1 MSWRNIMTTL
11 NLNEYNRYVK
21 FVNEQ
26 VNSNNP
32 QETSLRGFI
41 LSLPFTVVKKED
53 NGAFEREVYKL
64 DIGSH
69 YIEYHYTWDAQDYED
84 DHSIFVNKSKKFA
97 YGAEKTTK
105 GSIKHLY
112 EDALRFIAFITPYLN
127 VSQETVMSNLNL
139 TNTSFGKKD
148 IKANLLALH
157 INEQEVEL
165 ALKTINK
172 NMVGR
177 KEVLTILLHTCI
189 SHYSDDTGLE
199 YTVDQLLADVEK
211 RVGKT
216 FTCEVLNT
224 VLKDIWGNVAPTLHQ
239 YPKGHALIK
248 IILIE
253 LNKQFTGKNTVGIAQ
268 VREAIQL
275 AALEAYSALASK

>member
-1 MSWRNIMTTL
+1 MTTL
-11 NLNEYNRYVK
+11 NLNKYNQLVQFINK
-21 FVNEQ
+21 Q
-26 VNSNNP
+26 VNSDDP

-41 LSLPFTVVKKED
+41 LSLPFTLVKKED
-53 NGAFEREVYKL
+53 NGSVEREVYKL

-69 YIEYHYTWDAQDYED
+69 YIEYHYTWDGREYED
-84 DHSIFVNKSKKFA
+84 DHSIYVNKSTKFA

-105 GSIKHLY
+105 GSIKHLL
-112 EDALRFIAFITPYLN
+112 EDATCFITFITPYLN
-127 VSQETVMSNLNL
+127 VSQETVMNNLNL
-139 TNTSFGKKD
+139 TQTSFSKKD

-189 SHYSDDTGLE
+189 SYYADYTGLE
-199 YTVDQLLADVEK
+199 YTVDQLLSDVEK

-216 FTCEVLNT
+216 FTCIVLNT

-239 YPKGHALIK
+239 FPKGHALIK